1 MANGDTVASGNIK
14 LGVDTTPMEQGL
26 SAAKV
31 TAAAQAQQ
39 VQAAVDSVTVGGDDS
54 DAYQARLR
62 EMATQERRAMASE
75 RANAAAAAQRKLAEA
90 EADRLRIAADL
101 NRLLADAEKTTAS
114 TAANTAQAAV
124 NAGGFAANVK
134 NATAGFR
141 GVASAITSTVG
152 AVTGLAAVIGIV
164 VGAVAAAAKSIE
176 NHFKALGDYARA
188 ATKAYEDYAK
198 LLKSPLGGEQL
209 NSHQR
214 NIRQIYDE
222 RESRI
227 KTAKAIYDEEVAAAL
242 NLSGEKR
249 RAAVQD
255 AEFNRKRAEQQI
267 ERMANKEIEALTK
280 VQDRKDT
287 AARQASADQDRA
299 EAASGEKIGKIIQKL
314 REDRAEARRV
324 EEMETAAGARL
335 AVEELVEDYRKAAD
349 VYRDA
354 MRAANEDIARQ
365 QQAQLTQLRNDINAL
380 YSSGNL
386 EVGIGRVA
394 SLLETLIA
402 KTEGRR

>member
-1 MANGDTVASGNIK
+1 MANGDPIARGTIE
-14 LGVDTTPMEQGL
+14 LGANTAPME
-26 SAAKV
+26 AALTEAKGKAV
-31 TAAAQAQQ
+31 AQAQQ
-39 VQAAVDSVTVGGDDS
+39 IQQAVNTAAVGGDDS
-54 DAYQARLR
+54 DAYQRKLS
-62 EMATQERRAMASE
+62 EMAKRQH
-75 RANAAAAAQRKLAEA
+75 AAVVSDLNDMLSS
-90 EADRLRIAADL
+90 ADQAADKVAATVG
-101 NRLLADAEKTTAS
+101 RATAKT
-114 TAANTAQAAV
+114 Q
-124 NAGGFAANVK
+124 GFADSLK
-134 NATAGFR
+134 SATAGFR
-141 GVASAITSTVG
+141 GIASAVTSTVG
-152 AVTGLAAVIGIV
+152 AVTGLAAILGIV
-164 VGAVAAAAKSIE
+164 VGAVAAAAKAIE

-214 NIRQIYDE
+214 NIRQIQDE

-267 ERMANKEIEALTK
+267 ERMADKEIESLTK

-299 EAASGEKIGKIIQKL
+299 DAASGEKIGKIQDKL
-314 REDRAEARRV
+314 REDEAEARHV
-324 EEMETAAGARL
+324 AAMEAAADARI